1 MMETEKSTGIRKVLN
16 KTFKQITFN
25 LSIAAILGLIALFAI
40 SQSYR
45 HALKYY
51 GFAQG
56 DVGYAMTIIS
66 EARSSLRGA
75 IGYQNQEEID
85 KMVAIYEDTKQSFD
99 TYMAEV
105 EKSMVTKEGHA
116 AYAALITALDGYWE
130 LSDEIMKQG
139 AVTDSVAS
147 EAAQKRAFD
156 ELDEKHNEVFSALNH
171 IMQINIKKGADTQ
184 NKIGVLN
191 FAVLVIMAAIITSS
205 IVYAIK
211 TGNKISGAIH
221 NKLEELSIRLDAF
234 AHGDLDTPFPEVDTQ
249 DEVGNIV
256 AECKNMAGNLNEII
270 SDAAYLLEEM
280 AKGNFAIKTAI
291 EEKYEGKFAALLIA
305 MRKLNR
311 QLDGTLKQI
320 NEASEQ
326 VMAGSNQL
334 AQSAQDLAEGATDQA
349 GAVEELT
356 ATIENV
362 TSIAED
368 SAESAMIAA
377 AKTKTSVEG
386 ANKSR
391 ENMNNLMKAM
401 ERIMKTSREIENII
415 VTIEDISSQT
425 NLLALNASIEAAR
438 AGEAGRGFAV
448 VADQI
453 GKLAGDSAKSA
464 VTTKE
469 LIEKALAEV
478 SNGNQITEDAVKAIE
493 DILTGM
499 EEFSQITSNVANASR
514 SQADMLKQIEEGIE
528 QISSVAQSNSA
539 SSQETSAVSEELSA
553 QAISLKEMVE
563 AFKLREE

>member
-1 MMETEKSTGIRKVLN
+1 METEKSTGIRKVLN

>member
-1 MMETEKSTGIRKVLN
+1 METEKSTGIRKVLN
-16 KTFKQITFN
+16 KTFKQITIN
-25 LSIAAILGLIALFAI
+25 LSVAAILGLIALFAI

-56 DVGYAMTIIS
+56 DMGYAMTIIS

-156 ELDEKHNEVFSALNH
+156 ELDEKHNEVFSALDH
-171 IMQINIKKGADTQ
+171 IMQINIEKGADTQ

-270 SDAAYLLEEM
+270 SDAAYLLDEM

-415 VTIEDISSQT
+415 VTIEDIASQT